1 MAEQLPIGRLTLV
14 NEHRRLVAEDVISIW
29 PKQEII
35 LGCKQLQHFVD
46 DYDPT
51 ISYHHLKLRCV
62 QFDDDAA
69 TWNVAPMLYAE
80 DLSING
86 TVMTRECPTEDGSTV
101 RLDHQLN
108 KSMGPVLLQ
117 DGDCLYLS
125 KSTFVQYS
133 ELDPRDE
140 ISMSFIMD
148 CEVKRFQEDFAI
160 FPRLISAGGQGSV
173 YVAWDRNAEQQVA
186 CKAVSLAGVNLTC
199 DQNTNEAFTQAASNR
214 ASRMQSIKL
223 LRKIHRLEVE
233 YEVLKDL
240 SHPNI
245 IDMRKVYITTHHIYI
260 IQELMTGGDLFSY
273 ILYEGGVLGNAL
285 SAVITRQLL
294 KAVQY
299 LHDNGIVHRDIKPEN
314 ILMSSWDHGTRVV
327 LTDFGIA
334 KRISQSSVSTSQPG
348 RISRMFSNCGTYGFT
363 APEINRLNPT
373 MAENKGYSSAIDL
386 WSVGCVSALM
396 LTGSLAFN
404 HRDGEQDIGQI
415 NSRSVSA
422 YDLTQIDQGKQS
434 WEGVPKRAREFVM
447 SLLVLQEDKRSTAKK
462 ALEHSWFT
470 NHICSE
476 GYDAVYEKSTRD
488 WKPSTTSKEDII
500 VNIDTS
506 DIAVPTPSVSQVVR
520 QRSDSAVVQSK
531 FFQLQEED
539 DGEQMEISSTPGRFS
554 RREVDTN
561 DHLAAS
567 PASQPSQNLEDQPV
581 SSDPLSNITTRSPR
595 PHAHTSAHST
605 LPPRSSGSNQDLDV
619 LQPSAQFC
627 PPQSSDP
634 DQDLDSLRPL
644 AQLRNLQASPEF
656 TWPSLPPNKRKMRLP
671 SPEFPW
677 L

>member
-1 MAEQLPIGRLTLV
+1 MAEQLPIGHLTLV
-14 NEHRRLVAEDVISIW
+14 NEHRRLFAEDAINIW
-29 PKQEII
+29 PKQEIV

-51 ISYHHLKLRCV
+51 ISYRHLVLRCV

-80 DLSING
+80 NLSRNG
-86 TVMTRECPTEDGSTV
+86 TVLTRECPTEDGSTV
-101 RLDHQLN
+101 RLDHHLN

-117 DGDCLYLS
+117 DGDLLYLS
-125 KSTFVQYS
+125 KSTFVHYS
-133 ELDPRDE
+133 ELNPRE
-140 ISMSFIMD
+140 ELTMSFVMD
-148 CEVKRFQEDFAI
+148 CEVKRFQEDFTI

-173 YVAWDRNAEQQVA
+173 FVAWDCHAEQQVA
-186 CKAVSLAGVNLTC
+186 CKAVSLANVDLTC
-199 DQNTNEAFTQAASNR
+199 DQNTIEAFTQAASNR
-214 ASRMQSIKL
+214 ASRVQSIKL
-223 LRKIHRLEVE
+223 LRKIHRLGVE

-245 IDMRKVYITTHHIYI
+245 IDMRKVYVTTHHIYI

-273 ILYEGGVLGNAL
+273 IIHEGGVLSNAL

-314 ILMSSWDHGTRVV
+314 ILLSSWDHNTRVV

-334 KRISQSSVSTSQPG
+334 KRISQSSVSNSQPG
-348 RISRMFSNCGTYGFT
+348 RIYRMFSNCGTYGFT

-422 YDLTQIDQGKQS
+422 YDISQIEHGKQS
-434 WEGVPKRAREFVM
+434 WEGVAKRAREFVM
-447 SLLVLQEDKRSTAKK
+447 SLLALQEDKRSTARK

-470 NHICSE
+470 NHTCCES
-476 GYDAVYEKSTRD
+476 YDAVYERSICD
-488 WKPSTTSKEDII
+488 WKPSTVPKENII

-506 DIAVPTPSVSQVVR
+506 DIAVPTPSASQVVR
-520 QRSDSAVVQSK
+520 QRSDSAVVQSEY
-531 FFQLQEED
+531 FQSQAENY
-539 DGEQMEISSTPGRFS
+539 GEQMEIDSNPE
-554 RREVDTN
+554 REPYTN

-567 PASQPSQNLEDQPV
+567 PASQPSQNLGDQPV
-581 SSDPLSNITTRSPR
+581 SSDPLSNTTTRSPCAR
-595 PHAHTSAHST
+595 AHMSAQFM
-605 LPPRSSGSNQDLDV
+605 LPPRSSGRNQELDV
-619 LQPSAQFC
+619 LQPSAQFR

-634 DQDLDSLRPL
+634 DQDLDSLKPSEK
-644 AQLRNLQASPEF
+644 LRKLQALPEF
-656 TWPSLPPNKRKMRLP
+656 TWPSSPPNKRKMRFP

-677 L
+677 Y

>member
-1 MAEQLPIGRLTLV
+1 MAEQLPIGHLTLV
-14 NEHRRLVAEDVISIW
+14 NEHRRLVAEDAISIW
-29 PKQEII
+29 PKQEIV
-35 LGCKQLQHFVD
+35 LGCKQLQHYVD

-51 ISYHHLKLRCV
+51 ISYRHLRLRCV

-80 DLSING
+80 DLSSNG
-86 TVMTRECPTEDGSTV
+86 TVLTRECPTDDGSTV
-101 RLDHQLN
+101 RLDHQLS
-108 KSMGPVLLQ
+108 KSMGPVLLR

-133 ELDPRDE
+133 ELDLRDE
-140 ISMSFIMD
+140 IPMSFIMD
-148 CEVKRFQEDFAI
+148 CEVKRFQQDFAI

-173 YVAWDRNAEQQVA
+173 YVAWDRNAQQQVA
-186 CKAVSLAGVNLTC
+186 CKAVSLAGVDLIC

-214 ASRMQSIKL
+214 ASRVQSIKL

-245 IDMRKVYITTHHIYI
+245 IDMRKVFITTHHIYI

-273 ILYEGGVLGNAL
+273 ILYKGGVLGNAL

-314 ILMSSWDHGTRVV
+314 ILMSSWDHSTRVV

-334 KRISQSSVSTSQPG
+334 KRISQSNVSTSQPG

-415 NSRSVSA
+415 NSRCVSA

-434 WEGVPKRAREFVM
+434 WEEVPKRAREFVM
-447 SLLVLQEDKRSTAKK
+447 SLLVLQEDKRSTARK

-470 NHICSE
+470 NHTCSAS
-476 GYDAVYEKSTRD
+476 YDAVYEKSIRD
-488 WKPSTTSKEDII
+488 WKPSTTSEEDII

-506 DIAVPTPSVSQVVR
+506 DIAVPTPSTSQVVR
-520 QRSDSAVVQSK
+520 QRSDSVVVQSK
-531 FFQLQEED
+531 FFQLQAED
-539 DGEQMEISSTPGRFS
+539 EGEQMDMSSTPGRFS
-554 RREVDTN
+554 EQKVDTN

-567 PASQPSQNLEDQPV
+567 PASQPSQNLEDQTV
-581 SSDPLSNITTRSPR
+581 SSDPLSNTTTRSPR
-595 PHAHTSAHST
+595 PHAHTSALPI
-605 LPPRSSGSNQDLDV
+605 LPPRSSGRNQDLDV
-619 LQPSAQFC
+619 LQPSAQFR

-634 DQDLDSLRPL
+634 DQDLDSLRPS
-644 AQLRNLQASPEF
+644 APLRNLQASPEF
-656 TWPSLPPNKRKMRLP
+656 TWPSSPPNKRKMRLP